1 MVVTRRKRITKR
13 ITREVIAPI
22 IRRSNAASKSSR
34 LAVPFWAYSL
44 KSPKCT
50 RKQKKNKYLR

>member
-1 MVVTRRKRITKR
+1 MVLTRRKRITKR

-22 IRRSNAASKSSR
+22 IRRSNAASKSLR

-50 RKQKKNKYLR
+50 RKQKKTK